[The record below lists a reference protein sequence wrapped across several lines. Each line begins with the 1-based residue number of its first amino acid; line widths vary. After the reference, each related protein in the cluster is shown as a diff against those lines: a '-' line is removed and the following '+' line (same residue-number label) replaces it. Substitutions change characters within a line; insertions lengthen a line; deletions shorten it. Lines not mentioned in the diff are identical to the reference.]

1 MKSWF
6 QRRGYPEDIINSEM
20 KNVVFPGNFGKS
32 SNKNKC
38 VLFVLIYHSL
48 LKNVNCII
56 GKHIDLLS
64 MNEELKKVFQPG
76 SKVSFRSPKNLNS
89 YLVRAKLCPMARD
102 LVNARVAVVIDDDIA
117 SRHLFFC

>member
-6 QRRGYPEDIINSEM
+6 QRRCNPEDVINSEM
-20 KNVVFPGNFGKS
+20 KQMVFPGNFGKS

-38 VLFVLIYHSL
+38 IPFVLIYYPL

-56 GKHIDLLS
+56 RKHIDLLS

-76 SKVSFRSPKNLNS
+76 SMVLFRSPKNVRS
-89 YLVRAKLCPMARD
+89 YLVRAKLYPMARKTG
-102 LVNARVAVVIDDDIA
+102 
-117 SRHLFFC
+117 SCKCKGSSCH